1 MLHLT
6 YQSILSAFSISIPS
20 IQQYSDINQL
30 FRPQHKPFY
39 KISPTLS
46 SCSNNLMFCPCL
58 GLLCSKQFFVYLT
71 RLLSKRCQENK
82 IPKFWLLSNRTP
94 VCTPW
99 RQPCKMSVI
108 LTAKH
113 QILNMHL
120 NKSQVRTRR
129 QSTPELP
136 QMAWLLPPHNAE
148 SNRDRIQLLMLT
160 LTSSISLHQATCT

>member
-58 GLLCSKQFFVYLT
+58 GLLCSKQFFCVFDT
-71 RLLSKRCQENK
+71 STVK
-82 IPKFWLLSNRTP
+82 
-94 VCTPW
+94 
-99 RQPCKMSVI
+99 KMPGE
-108 LTAKH
+108 
-113 QILNMHL
+113 QN
-120 NKSQVRTRR
+120 SQVLAALK
-129 QSTPELP
+129 QDSCLY
-136 QMAWLLPPHNAE
+136 
-148 SNRDRIQLLMLT
+148 T
-160 LTSSISLHQATCT
+160 LKTAL